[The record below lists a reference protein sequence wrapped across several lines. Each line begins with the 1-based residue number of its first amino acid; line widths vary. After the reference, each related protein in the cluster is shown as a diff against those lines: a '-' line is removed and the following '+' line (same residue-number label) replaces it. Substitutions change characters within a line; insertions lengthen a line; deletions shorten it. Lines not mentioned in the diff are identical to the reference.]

1 MYHVSCKS
9 KKSNSFLLSKKSK
22 LRKFVKM
29 LIFSADQKYFLKRV
43 HSAAHVRNADRQ
55 RVGQEDLAKVF

>member
-1 MYHVSCKS
+1 
-9 KKSNSFLLSKKSK
+9 
-22 LRKFVKM
+22 M

-55 RVGQEDLAKVF
+55 RVGQEEKAKAIGLWVI